1 MEIRAIGK
9 EQLLIERAEKDIIE
23 KLEVKNN
30 KVIKVVKEIKKIEV
44 KVLKNNEWQIEDEL
58 LLKERKVY
66 VLKISYAIPPTWK
79 LHSYSD
85 INSKLYKPTFHSSHL
100 SCNMSYGSTVILQ
113 IFCLPQRRYSYS
125 TWSSMMELSLS
136 MSQY

>member
-9 EQLLIERAEKDIIE
+9 EQLLIERAEKEIIE

-30 KVIKVVKEIKKIEV
+30 KVVKEIKKIEV

-66 VLKISYAIPPTWK
+66 VLKMSYAIPPT
-79 LHSYSD
+79 
-85 INSKLYKPTFHSSHL
+85 
-100 SCNMSYGSTVILQ
+100 
-113 IFCLPQRRYSYS
+113 
-125 TWSSMMELSLS
+125 
-136 MSQY
+136 

>member
-30 KVIKVVKEIKKIEV
+30 KVVKEIKKIEV

-66 VLKISYAIPPTWK
+66 VLKMSYAIPPT
-79 LHSYSD
+79 
-85 INSKLYKPTFHSSHL
+85 
-100 SCNMSYGSTVILQ
+100 
-113 IFCLPQRRYSYS
+113 
-125 TWSSMMELSLS
+125 
-136 MSQY
+136 

>member
-1 MEIRAIGK
+1 MEIRVIGK

-30 KVIKVVKEIKKIEV
+30 KVVKVVKEIKKIEV

-58 LLKERKVY
+58 LLKERKIY
-66 VLKISYAIPPTWK
+66 VLKMSYAIPPTWK
-79 LHSYSD
+79 LHSCSD

-100 SCNMSYGSTVILQ
+100 SHNTSYGSAVTLQ
-113 IFCLPQRRYSYS
+113 IFCLP
-125 TWSSMMELSLS
+125 
-136 MSQY
+136 